1 MLYAITPASMLVFNL
16 ILNWELFT
24 NYGFNDRSQKKRN
37 QVHVRYNWF
46 VIAACCYLMVDMT
59 WGLLYEHKELPAFFP
74 YIYYL
79 TVFYF
84 MFMLLT
90 MLTWTRYMVA
100 YLDKS
105 GRRSKALIRLVWV
118 LFTIGVVCLML
129 NRYYHFM
136 FSYNE
141 AHEYIGEVGRNVS
154 FFLQIV
160 FYTIITA
167 YMFYVAHISKGSQ
180 KTRCMAVAV
189 TSMVLGI
196 FLTFQI
202 VYALFPFYAT
212 GLMIGICLV
221 HSFVQADEKKE
232 KKIHDNIASD
242 MAEDYEAIFYIDLKS
257 GEYLSFSKSEKYMS
271 MDAVATGKD
280 FFKDSHRKASRTASF
295 PTTGSMRGAFTTKSL
310 C

>member
-1 MLYAITPASMLVFNL
+1 MLYAITPASMLIFNL
-16 ILNWELFT
+16 ILNWELFKS
-24 NYGFNDRSQKKRN
+24 YGFVGKNRKDRN

-46 VIAACCYLMVDMT
+46 VIAACCYLIVDMT
-59 WGLLYEHKELPAFFP
+59 WGLLYEHKEVPAFFP

-118 LFTIGVVCLML
+118 LFIIGVVCLML
-129 NRYYHFM
+129 NRYYRLM
-136 FSYNE
+136 FSYND
-141 AHEYIGEVGRNVS
+141 AHEFIGEVGSNVS
-154 FFLQIV
+154 FLLQIA
-160 FYTIITA
+160 FYTVITA

-180 KTRCMAVAV
+180 KTRCMTVAV

-202 VYALFPFYAT
+202 IYALFPFYAT
-212 GLMIGICLV
+212 GRMIGIWLG
-221 HSFVQADEKKE
+221 HSFVQAGEKRE
-232 KKIHDNIASD
+232 KKIHDNIASA
-242 MAEDYEAIFYIDLKS
+242 MAEDDETILYIDLKS

-280 FFKDSHRKASRTASF
+280 FFKDAQESIEKCVFRDDWEYARSF
-295 PTTGSMRGAFTTKSL
+295 YN
-310 C
+310 